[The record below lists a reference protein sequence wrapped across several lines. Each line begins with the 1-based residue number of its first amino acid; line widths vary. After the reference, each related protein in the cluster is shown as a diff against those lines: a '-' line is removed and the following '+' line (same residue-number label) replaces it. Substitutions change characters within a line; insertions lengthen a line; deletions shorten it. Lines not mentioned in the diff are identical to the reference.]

1 MTTAAPSRRRALAW
15 AAAAS
20 FARPFRLRAAVG
32 ADVLILGAGL
42 SGLHAAHLMESQ
54 GVKVAILDARRR
66 VGGRV
71 HTLDDVPGKPEAGGN
86 AIGLSYARVLDTVER
101 LGLKLGPMRFRSDPG
116 ILPTTIHVGGRMIA
130 ESEWASAAQ
139 NPFPD
144 AARAKK
150 PWEFQVPYFLN
161 DNPLTDIESWRD
173 PKFSAYDISLYQA
186 AKAKGL
192 SDAAIDLGFDK
203 AGLYGT
209 NSFDVSMLGMYQIFK
224 LAGYVVQQFG
234 TQQFAIV
241 GGNQRLPEALA
252 GSLKSDIHLGRIV
265 VGVRADS
272 AGVEAVCA
280 DGMVFRGRRIIVTA
294 PFPALRGVVF
304 DPVLPGLQAE
314 AISQLGYS
322 VGHQIHFAVTR
333 RFWEDDGLPITI
345 WSDGIIGRLA
355 PLYYDA
361 EQKNPTTIIAF
372 VNGARAVWLDRM
384 SEADATA
391 HVLAVLKAI
400 RPATAG
406 ALRPLKVQ
414 SWQRDPFAGGLY
426 SSWKP
431 GQIVR
436 YAAAMAQPFGP
447 IHFAG
452 EHTAAINRG
461 MEGAMESGERAAL
474 EAMAAL

>member
-1 MTTAAPSRRRALAW
+1 MTALPSSRRGFLAASIAV
-15 AAAAS
+15 AAA
-20 FARPFRLRAAVG
+20 RPVRLRAADQ
-32 ADVLILGAGL
+32 ADVVVIGAGL
-42 SGLHAAHLMESQ
+42 SGLHAAHLLESQ
-54 GVKVAILDARRR
+54 GYSVVLLDGRKRL
-66 VGGRV
+66 GGRV

-116 ILPTTIHVGGRMIA
+116 ILSTMIHVGGKMI
-130 ESEWASAAQ
+130 SEKDWAMSTQ
-139 NPFPD
+139 NPFPE

-161 DNPLTDIESWRD
+161 DNPLPEIDSWRD
-173 PKFSAYDISLYQA
+173 SKYGAHDVSLYDV
-186 AKAKGL
+186 AKSKGL

-203 AGLYGT
+203 AGLYGN

-224 LAGYVVQQFG
+224 LAGHVIKQFG
-234 TQQFAIV
+234 TKQFAIE
-241 GGNQRLPEALA
+241 GGNQRLPEAMA
-252 GSLKSDIHLGRIV
+252 KSLKSTIHLGQV
-265 VGVRADS
+265 VSGVHAS
-272 AGVEAVCA
+272 SSGVEVHCA
-280 DGMVFRGRRIIVTA
+280 DGKVYRAKRAIVTA
-294 PFPALRGVVF
+294 PFSALRGVLF

-322 VGHQIHFAVTR
+322 VGHQIHFTVKR
-333 RFWEDDGLPITI
+333 KFWEDDGLPITI
-345 WSDGIIGRLA
+345 WSDSVIGRLA

-361 EQKNPTTIIAF
+361 DQKEPTTIIAF

-384 SEADATA
+384 AESDAVR
-391 HVLAVLKAI
+391 HVLEVLKSI
-400 RPATAG
+400 RPSTDG
-406 ALRPLKVQ
+406 ALRPVKVQ
-414 SWQRDPFAGGLY
+414 SWQRDPMAGGLY

-436 YAAAMAQPFGP
+436 YADPMTQAYGQ

-452 EHTAAINRG
+452 EHTAVLNRG

-474 EAMAAL
+474 EVMAAL